1 MEGQPFTLTLE
12 YLDACPICQGDD
24 IPQIYRAPWG
34 GNWVT
39 YSQCKTCGQ
48 IFLNPRMTDE
58 QTEAFYKGPYR
69 DAVDTADKVDGISP
83 ANLKTQEERAKLQ
96 VEILGKHFYGCQ
108 TNLEI
113 GCSAGYLM
121 NELSKIDI
129 LSEGVEPDERY
140 HQLSPARHFP
150 FRSEISKVGAYH
162 FDLITMSHSLEHLNH
177 PLEYMRNLIDN
188 YAHANTKIMVEV
200 PNVDQYPA
208 FGLPHPF
215 AYNLRTLVLLF
226 DRLNFNCAAAYYH
239 GMNGP
244 DLQKYLLAMFERKAE

>member
-1 MEGQPFTLTLE
+1 MDNPVTLTLE
-12 YLDACPICQGDD
+12 YLDACPICQGEE

-96 VEILGKHFYGCQ
+96 VEILGKHLWGIHI
-108 TNLEI
+108 NLEI

-121 NELSKIDI
+121 TELHNALNIDSFGI
-129 LSEGVEPDERY
+129 EPDIRY
-140 HQLSPARHFP
+140 HKLITDWPVF
-150 FRSEISKVGAYH
+150 EDISKLPIEIG
-162 FDLITMSHSLEHLNH
+162 
-177 PLEYMRNLIDN
+177 R
-188 YAHANTKIMVEV
+188 AHV
-200 PNVDQYPA
+200 
-208 FGLPHPF
+208 
-215 AYNLRTLVLLF
+215 
-226 DRLNFNCAAAYYH
+226 
-239 GMNGP
+239 
-244 DLQKYLLAMFERKAE
+244 